1 MSATIGAALK
11 KIAVALLT
19 DKKVIKTI
27 GGIVIGIIIIVV
39 MPIVAVVSVFNGS
52 MDIDTDKLNQSIQEN
67 ISAEQMENLQLINDT
82 MTEVENQ
89 LKNKKLSDYNT
100 QAEVIYL
107 FSLSD
112 KSEDEDFVK
121 NFVSCF
127 KKNQSDE
134 DLIKTVNQKF
144 GTEIKYDEF
153 QKMMQSI
160 KGAEISTAGFTDKTT
175 KNNLDLVKWCENAY
189 KNGWGYVYGGY
200 GQVCTKQYLDQQA
213 SLFPGNNEAGG
224 EMRQVGEKWLGKKVC
239 DCIGL
244 IKSYAWYNADSGEI
258 VAGSN
263 GFTDCGANSIW
274 SSVTESG
281 PISNMPDTPGLA
293 VWMDGHIGVY
303 IGNGEVIEAQGTA
316 YGVVKTE
323 LNGRGWTKWLKIP
336 NIKYIDKNKKRGVIK
351 LKKSS
356 ISIMYDDEKLSAI
369 KLYMSQRDLDFKKNL
384 KNLWTLCMQNM
395 SLQMSGSSLI

>member
-11 KIAVALLT
+11 KIALALLS
-19 DKKVIKTI
+19 DPKVLKTVC
-27 GGIVIGIIIIVV
+27 GIILGIIIIVV
-39 MPIVAVVSVFNGS
+39 MPIVAVASVFSGS
-52 MDIDTDKLNQSIQEN
+52 MEIDTDKLGKSIQEN

-82 MTEVENQ
+82 MTEVEKQ
-89 LKNKKLSDYNT
+89 LDKKKLSDYNT

-127 KKNQSDE
+127 KRNQSDG
-134 DLIKTVNQKF
+134 DLIKAVNLKF
-144 GTEIKYDEF
+144 GTEIEYDEF

-160 KGAEISTAGFTDKTT
+160 KGAEISTAGFTDKST

-189 KNGWGYVYGGY
+189 AKGWGYVYGGY
-200 GQVCTKQYLDQQA
+200 GQVCTKQYLDRQA

-224 EMRQVGEKWLGKKVC
+224 EMRQVGEKWLGKRVC

-244 IKSYAWYNADSGEI
+244 IKSYAWYNPDSGEI

-263 GFTDCGANSIW
+263 DFADCGANSIW
-274 SSVTESG
+274 NSVTESVS
-281 PISNMPDTPGLA
+281 ISTMPDTPGLA

-303 IGNGEVIEAQGTA
+303 VGNGEVTEAQGTS
-316 YGVVKTE
+316 YGVVKTK
-323 LNGRGWTKWLKIP
+323 LSDRGWTKWMKIP
-336 NIKYIDKNKKRGVIK
+336 NIKYV
-351 LKKSS
+351 
-356 ISIMYDDEKLSAI
+356 E
-369 KLYMSQRDLDFKKNL
+369 
-384 KNLWTLCMQNM
+384 
-395 SLQMSGSSLI
+395 

>member
-11 KIAVALLT
+11 KIAVSLFT
-19 DKKVIKTI
+19 DKKVIKII
-27 GGIVIGIIIIVV
+27 GGIIIGIIIIVV
-39 MPIVAVVSVFNGS
+39 MPIVAVVSFFNGS

-67 ISAEQMENLQLINDT
+67 ISAEKMKNLQLINDT

-89 LKNKKLSDYNT
+89 LKSKKLSDCNT

-112 KSEDEDFVK
+112 KSEEKDFVK

-134 DLIKTVNQKF
+134 DLINAVNQKF

-153 QKMMQSI
+153 QKMMESI

-175 KNNLDLVKWCENAY
+175 KNSFDLVKWCENAY

-224 EMRQVGEKWLGKKVC
+224 EMRKVGEKWLGKRVC

-244 IKSYAWYNADSGEI
+244 IKSYAWYNADSEEI

-274 SSVTESG
+274 NNVTESG
-281 PISNMPDTPGLA
+281 PISSMPETPGLA

-316 YGVVKTE
+316 YGVVKTQ
-323 LNGRGWTKWLKIP
+323 LSGRGWTKWLKIP
-336 NIKYIDKNKKRGVIK
+336 NIKYVNQSNKN
-351 LKKSS
+351 
-356 ISIMYDDEKLSAI
+356 
-369 KLYMSQRDLDFKKNL
+369 
-384 KNLWTLCMQNM
+384 
-395 SLQMSGSSLI
+395 

>member
-11 KIAVALLT
+11 KIAVSLLT

-27 GGIVIGIIIIVV
+27 GGIIIGIIIIVV

-52 MDIDTDKLNQSIQEN
+52 MDIDTDKLNQSILEN

-89 LKNKKLSDYNT
+89 LKSKKLSDCNT

-189 KNGWGYVYGGY
+189 KM
-200 GQVCTKQYLDQQA
+200 
-213 SLFPGNNEAGG
+213 AGV
-224 EMRQVGEKWLGKKVC
+224 M
-239 DCIGL
+239 
-244 IKSYAWYNADSGEI
+244 
-258 VAGSN
+258 
-263 GFTDCGANSIW
+263 FTAVTVR
-274 SSVTESG
+274 SV
-281 PISNMPDTPGLA
+281 
-293 VWMDGHIGVY
+293 
-303 IGNGEVIEAQGTA
+303 Q
-316 YGVVKTE
+316 
-323 LNGRGWTKWLKIP
+323 
-336 NIKYIDKNKKRGVIK
+336 
-351 LKKSS
+351 SS
-356 ISIMYDDEKLSAI
+356 ISTNRQVCFPATMRQAVKCDRSVRNGSARE
-369 KLYMSQRDLDFKKNL
+369 YA
-384 KNLWTLCMQNM
+384 TA
-395 SLQMSGSSLI
+395 

>member
-1 MSATIGAALK
+1 
-11 KIAVALLT
+11 
-19 DKKVIKTI
+19 
-27 GGIVIGIIIIVV
+27 
-39 MPIVAVVSVFNGS
+39 
-52 MDIDTDKLNQSIQEN
+52 
-67 ISAEQMENLQLINDT
+67 MENLQLINDT

-89 LKNKKLSDYNT
+89 LKSKNLSDYNT

-112 KSEDEDFVK
+112 KSKDENFVK

-134 DLIKTVNQKF
+134 DLIKAVNQKF
-144 GTEIKYDEF
+144 GTVIKYDEF

-160 KGAEISTAGFTDKTT
+160 KGAEISTSGFTDKTT
-175 KNNLDLVKWCENAY
+175 KNNLD
-189 KNGWGYVYGGY
+189 
-200 GQVCTKQYLDQQA
+200 QQA
-213 SLFPGNNEAGG
+213 TLFPCNNEAGG
-224 EMRQVGEKWLGKKVC
+224 EMREVGEKWLGKRVC

-281 PISNMPDTPGLA
+281 PISSMPETPGLA

-303 IGNGEVIEAQGTA
+303 ICNGEVIEAQGTA

-336 NIKYIDKNKKRGVIK
+336 NIKYVEV
-351 LKKSS
+351 KS
-356 ISIMYDDEKLSAI
+356 K
-369 KLYMSQRDLDFKKNL
+369 
-384 KNLWTLCMQNM
+384 
-395 SLQMSGSSLI
+395 

>member
-11 KIAVALLT
+11 KIAVSLLT

-27 GGIVIGIIIIVV
+27 GGIIIGIIIIVV
-39 MPIVAVVSVFNGS
+39 MPIIAVVSVFNGS
-52 MDIDTDKLNQSIQEN
+52 MDIDTDKLYQSIQEN

-82 MTEVENQ
+82 MTEVEKQ
-89 LKNKKLSDYNT
+89 LDKKELSDCNT

-112 KSEDEDFVK
+112 KSEDKDFVK
-121 NFVSCF
+121 SFVSCF

-134 DLIKTVNQKF
+134 DLIKAVNQKF

-175 KNNLDLVKWCENAY
+175 KNNLDLVRWCENAY

-224 EMRQVGEKWLGKKVC
+224 EMRQVGEKWLGKRVC

-281 PISNMPDTPGLA
+281 PIPNMPDTPGLA
-293 VWMDGHIGVY
+293 VWMNGHIGVY
-303 IGNGEVIEAQGTA
+303 VGNGEVIEAQGTA

-336 NIKYIDKNKKRGVIK
+336 NIKYVNQSNKK
-351 LKKSS
+351 
-356 ISIMYDDEKLSAI
+356 
-369 KLYMSQRDLDFKKNL
+369 
-384 KNLWTLCMQNM
+384 
-395 SLQMSGSSLI
+395 